1 MKKRK
6 TKININMF
14 DLIKETPEERL
25 ERVRREGARF
35 RPRVVEDKT
44 KYNRKK
50 LKGEEKWV

>member
-6 TKININMF
+6 TKVNISVI

-50 LKGEEKWV
+50 LKGEERWV